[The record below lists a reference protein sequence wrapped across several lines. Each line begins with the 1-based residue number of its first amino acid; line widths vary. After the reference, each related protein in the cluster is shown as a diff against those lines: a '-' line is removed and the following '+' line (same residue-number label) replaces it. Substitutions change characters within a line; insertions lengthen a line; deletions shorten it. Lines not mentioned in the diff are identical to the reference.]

1 MTEFL
6 AILPYIIVFAILII
20 GIICLVLNQKKS
32 VKEWLLLAV
41 IEAEKL
47 FGEKTGKLK
56 LRQVFESFV
65 KLYPIFSK
73 FVTFDTFSG
82 WVDIA
87 LKQMEEW
94 LSSNK
99 VAAEYVNSTKTE
111 NLTEASKSTSGE

>member
-20 GIICLVLNQKKS
+20 GVICLVLNQKKS
-32 VKEWLLLAV
+32 IKEWLLLAV
-41 IEAEKL
+41 IEAEKI

-65 KLYPIFSK
+65 KLYPVFSK

-99 VAAEYVNSTKTE
+99 VAAEYVNYTKAE
-111 NLTEASKSTSGE
+111 NLTEASVSTSGE